1 MRAKRRVPAPWRGH
15 PAVSTASCGC
25 GARLPLP
32 KMSGPAS
39 LRSTTTG
46 NLGNVGLYRDALYL
60 TEFDDPPLPLPE
72 TGARW

>member
-1 MRAKRRVPAPWRGH
+1 MNGGQSDEFRRLGAVTRRFRPPPAGRI
-15 PAVSTASCGC
+15 V
-25 GARLPLP
+25 RLRPP
-32 KMSGPAS
+32 KPAS